1 MKDVVKLH
9 LGCGDD
15 YKQGYINVDLYPK
28 NPTAVDAVWDIKTV
42 PYADN
47 SVDEIVCSHVIEHFD
62 ANTGHQVL
70 AEWHRVLKPNGI
82 LKLETPDLLSNCRDF
97 VSADENR
104 RLYLYNNF
112 FSQASIEPG
121 QAHLFLY
128 TETQLCGILHH
139 LKFSSV
145 KRVSPWSKYAQDPTN
160 QHLFLAVE
168 AQK

>member
-1 MKDVVKLH
+1 MSSPVKLH

-15 YKQGYINVDLYPK
+15 YKSGYINVDLYPTNGTK
-28 NPTAVDAVWDIKTV
+28 IDEVWDIKKV
-42 PYADN
+42 PHSDN
-47 SVDEIVCSHVIEHFD
+47 SVDEIVASHVIEHFD
-62 ANTGHQVL
+62 ANTGYQVL
-70 AEWHRVLKPNGI
+70 AEWYRVLKPTGM
-82 LKLETPDLLSNCRDF
+82 LKIETPDLLSNCRDF
-97 VSADENR
+97 ISADENR

-112 FSQASIEPG
+112 FSQASITPG

-128 TETQLCGILHH
+128 TEIQLFGILNH

-145 KRVSPWSKYAQDPTN
+145 KRVTPWSRYSLDTVN